1 NNYYSAEEEL
11 KSTISF
17 SPSTQMNINVNIED
31 DAIFNVVI
39 DPITGDNLQVKG
51 EAALNTFIGPDGSV
65 GLTGTYEL
73 KDGYYELNY
82 NFLRRRFKIQEG
94 SVLTLA
100 GDPMDA
106 EVKIKAKYIADLAP
120 YDLVEKQVD
129 PEQLVYYK
137 QRLPFEIVLNLTG
150 KILKPQ
156 VDFDIELNES
166 EAGGVSSDVVANV
179 QRKLSEIRTNPSE
192 LNKQVFAALI
202 FNRFIGDDPF
212 SSGDGVDVEYAARQ
226 SVSRFLSSQLNMLAD
241 NLINDF
247 EINMDLSSSQ
257 DYSTGQKTNRTDLSV
272 SASKRLF
279 NDRLTVTVGNDFQ
292 LE

>member
-1 NNYYSAEEEL
+1 KILGSLHTSNLTTTVSMLNAPFTMPNETISFNSRGMEFDNFTILDKNKRKATINGRVISRDFSRFYLNLNVLTDHWQAINSTQKENELFYGKVFVSSNLNISGQAQAPTIDGNLTVHDSTNFYYALLDEGPGMQETEGIVQFIDGRDTNNYYSAEEEL

-137 QRLPFEIVLNLTG
+137 QRLPFEIVL
-150 KILKPQ
+150 
-156 VDFDIELNES
+156 
-166 EAGGVSSDVVANV
+166 
-179 QRKLSEIRTNPSE
+179 
-192 LNKQVFAALI
+192 
-202 FNRFIGDDPF
+202 
-212 SSGDGVDVEYAARQ
+212 
-226 SVSRFLSSQLNMLAD
+226 
-241 NLINDF
+241 
-247 EINMDLSSSQ
+247 
-257 DYSTGQKTNRTDLSV
+257 
-272 SASKRLF
+272 
-279 NDRLTVTVGNDFQ
+279 
-292 LE
+292 